1 MNQPARSAPFDFEDF
16 LATLPHKPGVY
27 RMLGAD
33 DEVIYVGK
41 AKSLRNRVTSYFR
54 SVDGLPVKTR
64 ALVAAVQRLEITVT
78 HTETEAL
85 LLENSLIK
93 EHLPRFN
100 ILLRDDKSYPYI
112 FVATG
117 QPFPRLAFHRGAR
130 RNKGR
135 YFGPY
140 ASASATRDT
149 LNQLQKLF
157 QVRQCEE
164 SFFRNRSRPCLQH
177 QIGRCTAPCVGLVDE
192 REYGEDIRHAI
203 MFLEGRSELVVE
215 ELVSRMKQAA
225 GALRYEIA
233 ARYRDQIANVRR
245 VQERQY
251 VSSGRGNID
260 VIAAMVRDGLGV
272 VQVFMIRDGQNL
284 GNKSYYPRHT
294 AGADDAQVLSA
305 FLPQFYLSGPSDRT
319 MAADTLVNAPISGVD
334 ALTQVLGER
343 AGRKV
348 TIQIPLRGERV
359 RWLEM
364 ACNNAQLALTQQLG
378 ARSSA
383 RQRME
388 SLCEALQLD
397 ETPSR
402 IECFDISHTV
412 GEATVASC
420 VVFGEEGAIKSDYRR
435 FNIRNVAAGDD
446 YGAMRQAL
454 ERRYTRVKREEAALP
469 DVLLIDGGK
478 GQLTQAEQVM
488 TELQIESVTLVAVAK
503 GPTRKAGLE
512 NLFVPGRA
520 HPIRLQPDA
529 MALLLIQSIRDEA
542 HRFAITGHRT
552 RRNQA
557 RRVSTLEQIP
567 GVGEKRRQR
576 LISEFGGLQGV
587 ARAGVEDLARVKGVS
602 RTLAQLIYDSFRN
615 GA

>member
-1 MNQPARSAPFDFEDF
+1 MVIQNDDTFDFEQF
-16 LATLPHKPGVY
+16 LSTLTHHPGVY
-27 RMLGAD
+27 RMIGPDA
-33 DEVIYVGK
+33 EVVYVGK

-54 SVDGLPVKTR
+54 GVDTLTPKTR
-64 ALVAAVQRLEITVT
+64 ALMAVVERVEVTMT

-93 EHLPRFN
+93 EHMPRFN

-112 FVATG
+112 HVATDAR
-117 QPFPRLAFHRGAR
+117 FPRLAFHRGAR
-130 RNKGR
+130 RKTGR

-140 ASASATRDT
+140 ASAGATRDT

-164 SFFRNRSRPCLQH
+164 SFFKNRSRPCLQH
-177 QIGRCTAPCVGLVDE
+177 QIGRCTAPCVELVEEED
-192 REYGEDIRHAI
+192 YAADIRHAV

-215 ELVSRMKQAA
+215 ELVSRMNQAA
-225 GALRYEIA
+225 SDLNYEMA

-251 VSSGRGNID
+251 VSSGEGNID
-260 VIAAMVRDGLGV
+260 VVAASVREGLGV

-284 GNKSYYPRHT
+284 GNKTFFPRHT
-294 AGADDAQVLSA
+294 AGTDSSQLLSA
-305 FLPQFYLSGPSDRT
+305 FLPQFYLSGPNDRSVPT
-319 MAADTLVNAPISGVD
+319 EILVNTGIID
-334 ALTQVLGER
+334 REALVAVLGER

-348 TIQIPLRGERV
+348 SIALPIRGERA

-364 ACNNAQLALTQQLG
+364 ACNNAELALTQQLG

-383 RQRME
+383 RDRLE
-388 SLCEALQLD
+388 SLRDALRLD
-397 ETPSR
+397 EPPSR
-402 IECFDISHTV
+402 IECFDISHTM

-420 VVFGEEGAIKSDYRR
+420 VVFGAEGAIKSDYRR
-435 FNIRNVAAGDD
+435 FNIRGVTPGDD

-454 ERRYTRVKREEAALP
+454 ERRYTRLKREEAALP

-478 GQLTQAEQVM
+478 GQLAQAEQVLD
-488 TELQIESVTLVAVAK
+488 ELQIQGVTLVGVAK
-503 GPTRKAGLE
+503 GEGRKPGLE
-512 NLFVPGRA
+512 SLFLSSRDL
-520 HPIRLQPDA
+520 PIHLQQDS
-529 MALLLIQSIRDEA
+529 MALHLIQNVRDEA

-552 RRNQA
+552 RRGKA

-567 GVGEKRRQR
+567 GVGEKRRHR

-587 ARAGVEDLARVKGVS
+587 ARAGVEDLSRIKGVS
-602 RTLAQLIYDSFRN
+602 RTLAQLIYDSFRD